1 MKILELVNKVNIA
14 ITNEEAAVLDLF
26 EDDTVITRQDLSPRQ
41 VILANQLV
49 NKDIL
54 LRKNETGQITYKKK
68 TILVSM
74 RIFY

>member
-1 MKILELVNKVNIA
+1 MKILELVNTISIA
-14 ITNEEAAVLDLF
+14 ITNEEAEVLDLF
-26 EDDTVITRQDLSPRQ
+26 EDDTVVSRQDLSPRQ

-68 TILVSM
+68 I
-74 RIFY
+74 